1 MILVITTI
9 SGVYM
14 SLIPTIKANALQIL
28 QQTQSQGVLLQGRSP
43 TDLSGAST
51 QGISSQTEILDP
63 AKSKL
68 AASIFSVTNVDINE
82 LKLNLMNRAG
92 KALGLDEN
100 NYPSTDEYFEA
111 VGHVV
116 QTLKTHGSEG
126 VIKSI
131 EKEIGLDKLG
141 VSLEDLV
148 SKDDPEAS
156 DRVTKALEKTGG
168 NHDEEMRSAE
178 GSLVRIAIDASGI
191 YTISTS

>member
-141 VSLEDLV
+141 VSLEDLF